1 MATTF
6 NLLSD
11 SNALSAFSTQQG
23 EYVGISSIAF
33 DWTSS
38 NASLFITSAE
48 AIVNTKYAIR
58 LAPNNSGD
66 VVLTLDN
73 IPLNIA
79 DNGRALSA
87 NIKMKANSPI
97 SVSSLLYIDSASAA
111 YEPNLQSFTSG
122 KYSAVHTNQASVPDD
137 AIKHTA
143 TIKFTI
149 SNHSSANIFATLPHL
164 IHELGFYKN
173 PFVGRA
179 RTFLPDFY
187 FEVDASQLQPSFP
200 FFRLLDIL
208 TSAAGESLQEHDR
221 MYGVEQEQVQVPSQ
235 VAEYWAS
242 SSLVSSRSVRKD
254 YVQWLCQFTGSPVRQ
269 NISKSD
275 GSPFFD
281 NPIIK
286 RDFIEWQINGSHYG
300 RAAGSRNAILEA
312 ARQVLIKTKDGN
324 PSTLSV
330 AVLPRYLGDPFTI
343 RVATLSNETP
353 DAEEGE
359 VSHLVTESVN
369 WAKPMGYTITVQ
381 TFDEFFFSFDDPTL
395 GALDNFRFG

>member
-11 SNALSAFSTQQG
+11 NNALSAFSSQQG
-23 EYVGISSIAF
+23 EFIGISSVAY
-33 DWTSS
+33 DWSAS
-38 NASLFITSAE
+38 NATLFITSSE
-48 AIVNTKYAIR
+48 AVVNTRYVLR
-58 LAPNNSGD
+58 MAPDTSSN
-66 VVLTLDN
+66 VILTLAN

-87 NIKMKANSPI
+87 NIKIKADSPI
-97 SVSSLLYIDSASAA
+97 DVSSHLYIDSASAS
-111 YEPNLQSFTSG
+111 YEPNVQSLTSG
-122 KYSAVHTNQASVPDD
+122 KYSAVHTNQVSVPDD
-137 AIKHTA
+137 GNLHYASM
-143 TIKFTI
+143 KFTI
-149 SNHSSANIFATLPHL
+149 SNHSNVNIFATLPHL

-173 PFVGRA
+173 RFVGRA

-187 FEVDASQLQPSFP
+187 FEVDSSQMYPSFP

-208 TSAAGESLQEHDR
+208 TSAAGETLDEHDK
-221 MYGVEQEQVQVPSQ
+221 MYVVEQQQVQTPSE

-242 SSLVSSRSVRKD
+242 SSLVSSRSVRTD
-254 YVQWLCQFTGSPVRQ
+254 YVPWLSQFTGTLIKQ

-275 GSPFFD
+275 GTPFFD

-286 RDFIEWQINGSHYG
+286 RDFIEWQLNSSHYG

-312 ARQVLIKTKDGN
+312 ARQVLIKTKNGN

-330 AVLPRYLGDPFTI
+330 AVLPRYLDDPFAI
-343 RVATLSNETP
+343 RVATLANETP

-359 VSHLVTESVN
+359 VSSLVTQSVN
-369 WAKPMGYTITVQ
+369 WAKPMGYKITVQ

-395 GALDNFRFG
+395 GALDSFRFG

>member
-1 MATTF
+1 
-6 NLLSD
+6 
-11 SNALSAFSTQQG
+11 
-23 EYVGISSIAF
+23 
-33 DWTSS
+33 
-38 NASLFITSAE
+38 
-48 AIVNTKYAIR
+48 

-66 VVLTLDN
+66 VTLRLN
-73 IPLNIA
+73 NVPLNIA
-79 DNGRALSA
+79 DNGRAISA
-87 NIKMKANSPI
+87 NVKIKASSPI

-137 AIKHTA
+137 GVKHTA
-143 TIKFTI
+143 TMKFVI
-149 SNHSSANIFATLPHL
+149 SNHSSVNIFVTLPHL

-187 FEVDASQLQPSFP
+187 FEVDSSQLYPSFP

-208 TSAAGESLQEHDR
+208 TSAAGETLKEHDS
-221 MYGVEQEQVQVPSQ
+221 MYEVEQQQVQVPSQ

-242 SSLVSSRSVRKD
+242 SSLVSSRSVRAA
-254 YVQWLCQFTGSPVRQ
+254 YVPWLSQFTGTLIKQ

-275 GSPFFD
+275 GTPFFD

-286 RDFIEWQINGSHYG
+286 RDFIEWQLNSSHYG
-300 RAAGSRNAILEA
+300 RSAGSRNAITEA
-312 ARQVLIKTKDGN
+312 ARQVLIKTKDGT
-324 PSTLSV
+324 PSTLAV
-330 AVLPRYLGDPFTI
+330 AVLARYLDDPFEI

-369 WAKPMGYTITVQ
+369 WAKPMGYKITVQ
-381 TFDEFFFSFDDPTL
+381 TFDEFFFSLDDPTL
-395 GALDNFRFG
+395 GALDNFSWG